1 MQAFTRL
8 RIDSQLNWL
17 KCVMVY
23 YHGPGLS
30 LYRGRF
36 GVHIWVPTVSH
47 FATIH
52 LRLLL
57 LLLLPKVANGGTSQ
71 DTEELQSENLALKNK
86 LNMKREQVV
95 ALRNVLK
102 ANKTTAE
109 TALANLKQKYE
120 NEKMMV
126 TDTMRSLRSELKVL
140 KEDAVTYASI
150 RAMFAQKHDEFV
162 TQMDELQQK
171 LNVRCSLDFYSIS
184 LTFIRSCTSYA
195 LAVHSTDSSG
205 RPKLIALFSPSWYQK
220 RNGGLPTK

>member
-1 MQAFTRL
+1 M
-8 RIDSQLNWL
+8 
-17 KCVMVY
+17 
-23 YHGPGLS
+23 
-30 LYRGRF
+30 
-36 GVHIWVPTVSH
+36 
-47 FATIH
+47 
-52 LRLLL
+52 
-57 LLLLPKVANGGTSQ
+57 LPKVANGGTSQ

-171 LNVRCSLDFYSIS
+171 LNVSFLLCIHILPLI
-184 LTFIRSCTSYA
+184 IHA
-195 LAVHSTDSSG
+195 LH
-205 RPKLIALFSPSWYQK
+205 
-220 RNGGLPTK
+220 GL